1 MEKYIKSGL
10 LFDFFSFFAYFA
22 YYLSNNVSI
31 FIKIIFYI
39 RVYTLSKIN
48 VQIEGN
54 LIANLYSS
62 SFYRFIKM
70 VFLIIF
76 LNILSGCIYFA
87 IDYSYYVEQGFNYQ
101 RGYLWLTSSSVT
113 FNLNII

>member
-1 MEKYIKSGL
+1 MENYIKSGL
-10 LFDFFSFFAYFA
+10 IFDFFSFFAYFA
-22 YYLSNNVSI
+22 YFLSYGVSI
-31 FIKIIFYI
+31 YVKIVFYI

-62 SFYRFIKM
+62 SFYRFIRM

-76 LNILSGCIYFA
+76 LNILCGCIYFA
-87 IDYSYYVEQGFNYQ
+87 VDYSYY
-101 RGYLWLTSSSVT
+101 
-113 FNLNII
+113 I